1 MEILHHMVY
10 NFIILLLSLLWFR
23 TLHFLECQLYWYRI
37 LPLRKSNLRYWGRT
51 FVKLGLVYLYSNHF
65 LFPSRMN
72 KRNKD
77 FIFEKCILSICLF
90 TFYTKHLTHD
100 IFVLMG
106 TDIIFNNKKDLQRKV
121 WRRKVNYKLPVT
133 RKKLRKQQKNCPT
146 IWEVRV

>member
-1 MEILHHMVY
+1 MVY
-10 NFIILLLSLLWFR
+10 NITVESSMIPNSTLSGMS
-23 TLHFLECQLYWYRI
+23 RI
-37 LPLRKSNLRYWGRT
+37 LPLRKSNLRCRGRT
-51 FVKLGLVYLYSNHF
+51 FVKVGLVYFYSNHF

-121 WRRKVNYKLPVT
+121 
-133 RKKLRKQQKNCPT
+133 
-146 IWEVRV
+146 